1 VARILIASG
10 LDEERSGLA
19 AAGRQAGHEPDLAE
33 DLARAE
39 DLLRAGD
46 YEAVCLAADLPG
58 GPALDLLDRL
68 RALPHPPETVVLA
81 GTGDHDTLERALR
94 LGAWECLSRPFPP
107 EQALS
112 AVALAL
118 HSRRQRALREP
129 IILQREDIVGESPK
143 VRLCLDRLAK
153 AASSEVDVLLTG
165 ETGTGKELFARAIH
179 ANSGRAKGPF
189 VVLDCTALPATLAES
204 TLFGHVKGAFT
215 GADAASEGL
224 VREAHGG
231 TLFLDEVGELPLDLQ
246 AKFLR
251 VLQERRF
258 RPVGA
263 ARESESRFRLV
274 AATNR
279 DIASLA
285 AENRFRSDLMFRL
298 RAFVIE
304 LPPLR
309 ERKDDIKDL
318 VQHYLARTGGRN
330 RGGIKGVSP
339 EFVQAL
345 WRHHWP
351 GNVRELFQVLETSL
365 ASAQEESILYPQHLP
380 VELRVQIA
388 RDTAAPAAP
397 AAAETG
403 GMPMPDLQAWKEY
416 RDKAMDVVERLY
428 FRDLMNHCRGD
439 LHKAC
444 EISGLKPARLYQLMQ
459 KHGIARPGRRP

>member
-1 VARILIASG
+1 M
-10 LDEERSGLA
+10 
-19 AAGRQAGHEPDLAE
+19 
-33 DLARAE
+33 
-39 DLLRAGD
+39 
-46 YEAVCLAADLPG
+46 
-58 GPALDLLDRL
+58 
-68 RALPHPPETVVLA
+68 
-81 GTGDHDTLERALR
+81 
-94 LGAWECLSRPFPP
+94 
-107 EQALS
+107 
-112 AVALAL
+112 
-118 HSRRQRALREP
+118 
-129 IILQREDIVGESPK
+129 
-143 VRLCLDRLAK
+143 
-153 AASSEVDVLLTG
+153 
-165 ETGTGKELFARAIH
+165 
-179 ANSGRAKGPF
+179 
-189 VVLDCTALPATLAES
+189 
-204 TLFGHVKGAFT
+204 
-215 GADAASEGL
+215 
-224 VREAHGG
+224 
-231 TLFLDEVGELPLDLQ
+231 FLDEVGELPLDLQ

>member
-1 VARILIASG
+1 MARILIASG

>member
-1 VARILIASG
+1 MARILIASG
-10 LDEERSGLA
+10 LDEERNGLA

-39 DLLRAGD
+39 DLLRTGD

>member
-1 VARILIASG
+1 MARILIASG
-10 LDEERSGLA
+10 LAGERDTLA
-19 AAGRQAGHEPDLAE
+19 EAGRLTGHEPDLANN
-33 DLARAE
+33 LGQAE
-39 DLLRAGD
+39 GLLRSGD
-46 YEAVCLAADLPG
+46 YEAVILAADLPG
-58 GPALDLLDRL
+58 GQSLELLDRL
-68 RALPHPPETVVLA
+68 RTLPSPPEAVVLA
-81 GTGDHDTLERALR
+81 EAGDTDTLERALR
-94 LGAWECLSRPFPP
+94 LGAWECLSRPCSPD
-107 EQALS
+107 QTLS
-112 AVALAL
+112 ALALAL

-129 IILQREDIVGESPK
+129 LILQREDIVGESPK
-143 VRLCLDRLAK
+143 VRQCLDLLAK
-153 AASSEVDVLLTG
+153 AASSEVDVLITG

-179 ANSGRAKGPF
+179 ENSSRAKGPF

-215 GADAASEGL
+215 GADAAREGL

-279 DIASLA
+279 DIAALA
-285 AENRFRSDLMFRL
+285 ADGRFRSDLMFRL
-298 RAFVIE
+298 RAFVVE

-365 ASAQEESILYPQHLP
+365 ASAQEEPILYPQHLP

-388 RDTAAPAAP
+388 RDAAAPAVP
-397 AAAETG
+397 ADSGG
-403 GMPMPDLQAWKEY
+403 GMPMPDLQPWKEY

-439 LHKAC
+439 VQKAC
-444 EISGLKPARLYQLMQ
+444 ELSGLKPARLYQLMQ
-459 KHGIARPGRRP
+459 KHGIPRPGRRA

>member
-1 VARILIASG
+1 MARILIASG
-10 LDEERSGLA
+10 LAGERNTLA
-19 AAGRQAGHEPDLAE
+19 EAASRAGHEPDLA
-33 DLARAE
+33 DSLGRAE
-39 DLLRAGD
+39 ELLRTGD
-46 YEAVCLAADLPG
+46 YEAVCLDADLPG
-58 GPALDLLDRL
+58 GPALGLLDRL
-68 RALPHPPETVVLA
+68 RALPHPPEAVVLA
-81 GTGDHDTLERALR
+81 GGGPDTLEQALR
-94 LGAWECLSRPFPP
+94 LGAWECLNRPCTPG
-107 EQALS
+107 QVLS
-112 AVALAL
+112 ALAQAL

-129 IILQREDIVGESPK
+129 LILQREDIVGESPK

-153 AASSEVDVLLTG
+153 AASSEVDVLVTG

-179 ANSGRAKGPF
+179 DNSPRAKGPF

-204 TLFGHVKGAFT
+204 TLFGHVRGAFT
-215 GADAASEGL
+215 GADAAREGL

-263 ARESESRFRLV
+263 TRESESRFRLV

-279 DIASLA
+279 DIAALA
-285 AENRFRSDLMFRL
+285 ANGRFRSDLMFRL

-365 ASAQEESILYPQHLP
+365 ASAQEEPILYPQHLP

-388 RDTAAPAAP
+388 RDAAAPAAP
-397 AAAETG
+397 PDSG
-403 GMPMPDLQAWKEY
+403 GMPMSDLQPWREY

-439 LHKAC
+439 VQQAC
-444 EISGLKPARLYQLMQ
+444 ELSGLKPARLYQLMQ
-459 KHGIARPGRRP
+459 KHGIPRPGRRS